1 MSTDSACPV
10 TVPRRA
16 PATARITALLMAFA
30 MLGSLTPAAAQ
41 AQQRRDGVWLY
52 WGVVPAAIVSE
63 RHSLEQLHGQAPQDG
78 GQVHHLVVALFE
90 DSTGK
95 RIDDAVVRAQLRE
108 PGITDASP
116 KYLLPMQ
123 VNGLMSYGQMF
134 SVVKPGPYKF
144 QILVK
149 LPGRPSEIEFLV
161 SASSPHPGKR

>member
-10 TVPRRA
+10 AAPRRA
-16 PATARITALLMAFA
+16 PATARVTALLMAF
-30 MLGSLTPAAAQ
+30 MLGSMTPAAAQ
-41 AQQRRDGVWLY
+41 AQAQQRDGVWLY

-63 RHSLEQLHGQAPQDG
+63 RHSLEQLHGQAPEDG

-108 PGITDASP
+108 PGITDAPP
-116 KYLLPMQ
+116 KYLPPMQ

-134 SVVKPGPYKF
+134 SVVKPGPYRF

-161 SASSPHPGKR
+161 SASSPHPGNR